1 MSQLRLDVE
10 VNASA
15 LQGLK
20 SSVNALKEDFG
31 ALSAAIKRSGD
42 KGAEEMLKGAQE
54 SFRKLTKE
62 SKDLA
67 TSVKQDA
74 GDIAKAFS
82 TLNPT
87 LEKLA
92 LGLDRSASAMERL
105 AERSGRAAQA
115 QIKSHREVAAAAAQA
130 GEAEGRAARQ
140 VMQALEQKQ
149 AAGAGAHAELAA
161 RGKPYVL
168 NRAQAVGARSLS
180 ADAEISMAVE
190 SQDLAKITNLLKRLR
205 HAEEM
210 VAQGGTGLLSAGNKY
225 GDIAAR
231 NGGADLASAIERLD
245 ALRAKLLQST
255 ADLKRAQSAANAHYT
270 REGTAQQRALDAH
283 YTREGRSHLNSMY
296 AEVKSA
302 GIPLDRSGVNL
313 MAAYQQAL
321 STPKPD
327 LGAVRAATEE
337 EKKLRREQTEAA
349 RAHAKESAHAIEASA
364 QKQHAAIRGLA
375 AGFDNMWLSYGKY
388 ALYTAGAY
396 AAIAGVRKAIGT
408 GMEQDYQL
416 SFTRA
421 LSDNP
426 QAFDMQKVRSNL
438 EGQAKDSTSS
448 TLDLAQGLRV
458 LQQAGV
464 DAAVGVNSIGI
475 AAKTA
480 LMGETD
486 LKTAAEG
493 IAKSLEI
500 FDMKSKD
507 PTRLADNIKHV
518 GDVAAQVSS
527 STSANLTDVYT
538 SFKNVGSAAQSFG
551 LSLDFVGYASKRMAA
566 GGLKGGEAGTVLR
579 NFAEEILGAG
589 SKVAEA
595 YRSAL
600 KIPRFDK
607 SKDDP
612 VEYIERI
619 VEATKKLNPVAQ
631 GDLMKHLTD
640 DRARKFF
647 RLLIEDTHELRAS
660 VDAFSKEASGALGN
674 FVASLNGDAKVEWM
688 KASASISS
696 AFAGATQDASGSI
709 ADLGK
714 TITATFNDPGMRAA
728 IKDIISLIAGVG
740 KAAAAP
746 FQLASKYINYGEQQE
761 KRSNE
766 EGLVNFY
773 RSGKDY
779 KKPDWDAIDKDP
791 KARREWL
798 DLLDT
803 AAADMQAQRKKD
815 AGNWFGK
822 EGKLSHLARAVD
834 GRNWSDQ
841 ALEQTRQNV
850 HAERW
855 KLESSRWAYSM
866 PEQAKAGFR
875 PEQTKRSYGTG
886 TLELPQKSGQGLRAT
901 VDREAKEA
909 DKLLEQELRRIEDR
923 AKTRYEVE
931 AYAVQRGEKTLQAQR
946 SGNLIS
952 EAEFER
958 KSDALK
964 AQAYENKVRQV
975 QEQSAGY
982 VEALQRAKTAEEK
995 AKIRT
1000 RLDAAGNDLTKARSE
1015 YERGT
1020 AADTEDRGIAGQVSD
1035 KAWAKSRDQRA
1046 WDFQQRLQADND
1058 ARALSKVG
1066 SNVDL
1071 AGLKAR
1077 HDLELSY
1084 REKFRALDEDR
1095 QRAGDSPENTAR
1107 FDGRKRAL
1115 EEELQ
1120 ANIKIAEARAR
1131 VNASYDMSATA
1142 GFERFITTVKRKS
1155 EDAGGAVEDGL
1166 NTALSRTGDYLGN
1179 LATGGAGKFRSF
1191 ASSLLKD
1198 LARIA
1203 MQRALLNLIAG
1214 MFSSAGSSAAGS
1226 STTGAATAAGVA
1238 HTGSIV
1244 GLNEGTTRQA
1254 DLSLFHGA
1262 QRYHTGGIVA
1272 DEVPII
1278 AKRGEGVFTEG
1289 QMKRLA
1295 PAGGGGTVVINQYFT
1310 TTVQGGSGDDAGKKS
1325 GDAIAQ
1331 QMMPQMKSMVLE
1343 VIADQKRYGGM
1354 LA

>member
-396 AAIAGVRKAIGT
+396 AAIAGVRKAFSEGVD
-408 GMEQDYQL
+408 QNYQL
-416 SFTRA
+416 TFTKA

-426 QAFDMQKVRSNL
+426 ASFDTGKVIASL
-438 EGQAKDSTSS
+438 ETQAKGSTAS
-448 TLDLAQGLRV
+448 TLDLAKGLRV

-464 DAAVGVNSIGI
+464 DASVGVNSINY

-486 LKTAAEG
+486 LKTATEG

-500 FDMKSKD
+500 FQMKSSD
-507 PTRLADNIKHV
+507 PAVLGQNIQHV
-518 GDVAAQVSS
+518 ADVAAKVS
-527 STSANLTDVYT
+527 TDTVANLTDVYA

-551 LSLDFVGYASKRMAA
+551 LSLDFVGYAAKKMFA
-566 GGLKGGEAGTVLR
+566 GGLKGAEAGTVFR
-579 NFAEEILGAG
+579 NFSEEILGAG
-589 SKVAEA
+589 SRVAES
-595 YRSAL
+595 YRKAL
-600 KIPRFDK
+600 KMERFDG

-612 VEYIERI
+612 VQYIEKL
-619 VEATKKLNPVAQ
+619 VEATKKLDFRGQ
-631 GDLMKHLTD
+631 QDIFKHLTD
-640 DRARKFF
+640 ERARKFF
-647 RLLIEDTHELRAS
+647 RLMVEDTTKVSEG
-660 VDAFSKEASGALGN
+660 VEAFAKDSAGAIDR
-674 FVASLNGDAKVEWM
+674 FTSHLNGDAKVEWM
-688 KASASISS
+688 KATASIEST
-696 AFAGATQDASGSI
+696 FAGATQESGAAIASL
-709 ADLGK
+709 AK
-714 TITATFNDPGMRAA
+714 TVQEVFNDPGMRGSIQGFIGFLSEIGKVVAWQ
-728 IKDIISLIAGVG
+728 IGLIAQA
-740 KAAAAP
+740 KAAVTDLSNATVGRLQDGQSQA
-746 FQLASKYINYGEQQE
+746 INQRFDPSNVLQTAQE
-761 KRSNE
+761 KYNNTARLKSEFDQRTN
-766 EGLVNFY
+766 
-773 RSGKDY
+773 GKDLN
-779 KKPDWDAIDKDP
+779 
-791 KARREWL
+791 RR
-798 DLLDT
+798 D
-803 AAADMQAQRKKD
+803 QAQRERLEREL
-815 AGNWFGK
+815 K
-822 EGKLSHLARAVD
+822 E
-834 GRNWSDQ
+834 Q
-841 ALEQTRQNV
+841 ALDLETAKRVVANHKKGREEAALKLYSRAMPATAATSEEKKV
-850 HAERW
+850 YGTNTLDLPGRKASAAAERTA
-855 KLESSRWAYSM
+855 R
-866 PEQAKAGFR
+866 
-875 PEQTKRSYGTG
+875 
-886 TLELPQKSGQGLRAT
+886 
-901 VDREAKEA
+901 EA

-931 AYAVQRGEKTLQAQR
+931 AYAAQRGEKTLQAQR

-1077 HDLELSY
+1077 SDLELSY
-1084 REKFRALDEDR
+1084 REKFRALDEER

-1295 PAGGGGTVVINQYFT
+1295 PAGGGGTVVIHQYFT

-1331 QMMPQMKSMVLE
+1331 QLMPQMKSMVLE

>member
-149 AAGAGAHAELAA
+149 AAAGSDARKQLAA
-161 RGKPYVL
+161 RGQPYTL
-168 NRAQAVGARSLS
+168 NRQQAMGARSLS
-180 ADAEISMAVE
+180 ADAEIHMAVE
-190 SQDLAKITNLLKRLR
+190 SQDLAKITNLLKRLK

-210 VAQGGTGLLSAGNKY
+210 VAQGAAGTLSAGNKY

-231 NGGADLASAIERLD
+231 NGGADLASAITRLD
-245 ALRAKLLQST
+245 GLRAKLLEST
-255 ADLKRAQSAANAHYT
+255 AQLKKAQAAESAHYT
-270 REGTAQQRALDAH
+270 RLGTSQQRALDAH
-283 YTREGRSHLNSMY
+283 YTREGRAHLNSMY
-296 AEVKSA
+296 ATISQSGAK
-302 GIPLDRSGVNL
+302 PDRSGVGL
-313 MAAYQQAL
+313 MGAYQTAL
-321 STPKPD
+321 NTPKPD
-327 LGAVRAATEE
+327 LSSERSAVEE
-337 EKKLRREQTEAA
+337 RKKLYKEQAEAA
-349 RAHAKESAHAIEASA
+349 KKHARDSAQAIEVAS
-364 QKQHAAIRGLA
+364 QRQHAAIRGVA

-396 AAIAGVRKAIGT
+396 AAIAGVRKAFSE
-408 GMEQDYQL
+408 GMDQNYQL
-416 SFTRA
+416 TFTKA

-426 QAFDMQKVRSNL
+426 TSFDTGKVIASL
-438 EGQAKDSTSS
+438 ETQAKDSTAS
-448 TLDLAQGLRV
+448 TLDLAKGLRV

-464 DAAVGVNSIGI
+464 DASVGVNSINY

-486 LKTAAEG
+486 LKTATEG

-500 FDMKSKD
+500 FQMKSSD
-507 PTRLADNIKHV
+507 PAVLGQNIQHV
-518 GDVAAQVSS
+518 ADVAAKVS
-527 STSANLTDVYT
+527 TDTVANLTDVYA

-551 LSLDFVGYASKRMAA
+551 LSLDFVGYAAKKMFA
-566 GGLKGGEAGTVLR
+566 GGLKGAEAGTVFR
-579 NFAEEILGAG
+579 NFSEEILGAG
-589 SKVAEA
+589 SRVAES
-595 YRSAL
+595 YRKAL
-600 KIPRFDK
+600 KMDRFDG

-612 VEYIERI
+612 VKYIEKL
-619 VEATKKLNPVAQ
+619 VEATKKLDFRGQ
-631 GDLMKHLTD
+631 QDIFKHLTD
-640 DRARKFF
+640 ERARKFF
-647 RLLIEDTHELRAS
+647 RLMVEDTTKVSEG
-660 VDAFSKEASGALGN
+660 VDAFAKDSAGAIDR
-674 FVASLNGDAKVEWM
+674 FTSHLNGDAKVEWM
-688 KASASISS
+688 KATASIETS
-696 AFAGATQDASGSI
+696 FAGATQESGAAIASL
-709 ADLGK
+709 AK
-714 TITATFNDPGMRAA
+714 TVQEVFNDPAMRDSIQGFIGLLSEIGKVAA
-728 IKDIISLIAGVG
+728 WQIGLIAQAEAAVTDLSNATVG
-740 KAAAAP
+740 RLQDGQSQAINQRFDPSNVLQTAQEKYSNTARLKSEFDQRTNGKDLNRRDQAQKERLERELKEQALDLETAKRVVANHKKGRDETALKMYSRAMPAITAAPEEKKVYGTNTLDLPDRKAAAA
-746 FQLASKYINYGEQQE
+746 
-761 KRSNE
+761 
-766 EGLVNFY
+766 
-773 RSGKDY
+773 
-779 KKPDWDAIDKDP
+779 
-791 KARREWL
+791 
-798 DLLDT
+798 
-803 AAADMQAQRKKD
+803 
-815 AGNWFGK
+815 
-822 EGKLSHLARAVD
+822 
-834 GRNWSDQ
+834 
-841 ALEQTRQNV
+841 
-850 HAERW
+850 AERAA
-855 KLESSRWAYSM
+855 R
-866 PEQAKAGFR
+866 
-875 PEQTKRSYGTG
+875 
-886 TLELPQKSGQGLRAT
+886 
-901 VDREAKEA
+901 EA
-909 DKLLEQELRRIEDR
+909 DKLLEQELKRIEDR
-923 AKTRYEVE
+923 AKSRYETE
-931 AYAVQRGEKTLQAQR
+931 AYAIQRGEKTLQAQR
-946 SGNLIS
+946 SAELIS
-952 EAEFER
+952 EVEFER
-958 KSDALK
+958 QSDAFK
-964 AQAYENKVRQV
+964 QQAYQNKVKEV
-975 QEQSAGY
+975 QESSAGY
-982 VEALQRAKTAEEK
+982 IAALQKAKTAEER

-1000 RLDAAGNDLTKARSE
+1000 RMDADGNELAKARSE
-1015 YERGT
+1015 FERGT
-1020 AADTEDRGIAGQVSD
+1020 AGDAEDRGIARQATRARWAKESSSSQRAFSD
-1035 KAWAKSRDQRA
+1035 KLEADAKNREFDRV
-1046 WDFQQRLQADND
+1046 DNP
-1058 ARALSKVG
+1058 
-1066 SNVDL
+1066 VDL

-1077 HDLELSY
+1077 YEVELTY
-1084 REKFRALDEDR
+1084 REKFRNLEEER
-1095 QRAGDSPENTAR
+1095 KRAGASPENDAMYS
-1107 FDGRKRAL
+1107 GRLDAL
-1115 EEELQ
+1115 RTEYELNQ
-1120 ANIKIAEARAR
+1120 KVAESRAR
-1131 VNASYDMSATA
+1131 TNALYDTSATA
-1142 GFERFITTVKRKS
+1142 GFDRFMTSVKRKS
-1155 EDAGGAVEDGL
+1155 ADSGSAVEEGL
-1166 NTALSRTGDYLGN
+1166 NTALSRTSDYLGN

-1331 QMMPQMKSMVLE
+1331 QLMPQMKSMVLE